1 MVQDFC
7 GVILRVDN
15 PNFKRS
21 PSYEIKIWGKS
32 MLEWVSSVFWEE
44 PIIYADI
51 TGDEKS
57 NVALI
62 DKILKDNNFDRKY
75 IAVLFSDTP
84 LVTRRTI
91 MEAVEYCQE
100 NDLDYVKMTRGYI
113 IKKDCPKSFGEVV
126 KSKTHYFS
134 FEDDFLTAYNFKT
147 LSLINEVQKQRI
159 IERHMHNGV
168 YFLDPSSVFI
178 DDTVEISSG
187 ATIYPNNH
195 FLGSTKISEG
205 AVLFDGNFITDSVIG
220 QNAQIRSSNISGS
233 FIGNNTVVGP
243 FAYLRPESYIG
254 EDCRIGDFV
263 EIKKARIGNKT
274 KVAHLTY
281 IGDCELGQNCN
292 VGCGVVFCNYDGKS
306 KHFSKVGDN
315 VFIGS
320 NTNIISPVVIEDNAF
335 IAAGSTINQDVP
347 KGNLAIA
354 RARQVNKPDYIRKK
368 LED

>member
-32 MLEWVSSVFWEE
+32 ILEWVSSVFWEE

-51 TGDEKS
+51 TGNEKS
-57 NVALI
+57 DAALI
-62 DKILKDNNFDRKY
+62 DQILKNNDLNRQY
-75 IAVLFSDTP
+75 IAILFSDTP
-84 LVTRRTI
+84 LITRRTI
-91 MEAVEYCQE
+91 MEAVEYCKE
-100 NDLDYVKMTRGYI
+100 NDLGYVKMTRGYI
-113 IKKDCPKSFGEVV
+113 IKKDCPKPFGEIA

-159 IERHMHNGV
+159 LERHMHNGV

-178 DDTVEISSG
+178 DDTVEIASG
-187 ATIYPNNH
+187 VTVYPNNH
-195 FLGSTKISEG
+195 LIGSTKISQG
-205 AVLFDGNFITDSVIG
+205 AVLYDGNFIVDSVIG
-220 QNAQIRSSNISGS
+220 QNAQIRSSNINGS
-233 FIGNNTVVGP
+233 FIGNNSTVGP

-263 EIKKARIGNKT
+263 ETKKARIGNKT

-292 VGCGVVFCNYDGKS
+292 VGCGVVVCNYDGKN

-335 IAAGSTINQDVP
+335 IAAGSTINQNVP
-347 KGNLAIA
+347 KDSLAIA
-354 RARQVNKPDYIRKK
+354 RARQVNKPGYMKIKS
-368 LED
+368 EE